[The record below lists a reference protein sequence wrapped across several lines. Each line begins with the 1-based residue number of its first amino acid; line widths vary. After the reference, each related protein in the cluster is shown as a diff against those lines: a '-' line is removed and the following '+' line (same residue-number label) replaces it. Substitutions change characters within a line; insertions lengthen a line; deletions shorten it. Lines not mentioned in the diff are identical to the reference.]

1 MTALLEHA
9 NICVSD
15 PTTTAAWMEKI
26 FGWHIRW
33 QGPALNGGYTV
44 HIGTKD
50 QYLAL
55 YAPAKALEDSPE
67 RYSTKGALN
76 HLAVIVEDLDAAEA
90 AVRAAG
96 FEPMNHGSYE
106 PGRRFYFLDGE
117 GVEYEL
123 VQYD

>member
-1 MTALLEHA
+1 MTATLEHA
-9 NICVSD
+9 NICVSN
-15 PTTTAAWMEKI
+15 PEQTAAWMQKI

-33 QGPALNGGYTV
+33 QGPAINGGYSV
-44 HIGTKD
+44 HVGTKD

-55 YAPAKALEDSPE
+55 YAPDKDLIEPAE
-67 RYSTKGALN
+67 RYAHKGGLN
-76 HLAVIVEDLDAAEA
+76 HLAVVVDDLDKAEA
-90 AVRAAG
+90 AVREAG
-96 FEPMNHGSYE
+96 FEPMNHGDYE

>member
-15 PTTTAAWMEKI
+15 PTSTAAWMEKV
-26 FGWHIRW
+26 FGWKIRW

-44 HIGTKD
+44 HIGTRD

-55 YAPAKALEDSPE
+55 YAPMEDLDAAPR

-76 HLAVIVEDLDAAEA
+76 HLAVVVEDLAAAEA
-90 AVRAAG
+90 AVREAG
-96 FEPMNHGSYE
+96 FQPMNHADYE

-123 VQYD
+123 VDYD